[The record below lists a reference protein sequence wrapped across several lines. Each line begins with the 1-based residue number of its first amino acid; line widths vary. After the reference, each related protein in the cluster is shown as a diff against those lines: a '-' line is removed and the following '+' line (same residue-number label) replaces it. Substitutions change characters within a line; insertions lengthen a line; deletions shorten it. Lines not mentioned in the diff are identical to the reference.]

1 MPSIRPASAMSC
13 STQYAGFGGEGGGP
27 VGRRRGG
34 GGDGGGD
41 GGGGEGGGGEGG
53 GGLAAAWARGG
64 NGGGRVEAKERI
76 FPTGTRTQVDPVKAG
91 YPNQL
96 DYREGKYP
104 PQAAINKI

>member
-1 MPSIRPASAMSC
+1 MSC
-13 STQYAGFGGEGGGP
+13 STQYAGFGGEGGTG
-27 VGRRRGG
+27 GGEGG

-64 NGGGRVEAKERI
+64 NGGGRVEAKERNS
-76 FPTGTRTQVDPVKAG
+76 PKGTRTPVVPVKAG

-96 DYREGKYP
+96 DYRGLMYP
-104 PQAAINKI
+104 PPCAINRI